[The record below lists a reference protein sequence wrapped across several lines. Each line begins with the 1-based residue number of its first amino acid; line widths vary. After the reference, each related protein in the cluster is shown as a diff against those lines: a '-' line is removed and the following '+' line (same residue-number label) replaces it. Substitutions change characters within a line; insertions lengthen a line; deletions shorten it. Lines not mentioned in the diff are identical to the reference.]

1 MGNAAR
7 GTPWLDYELD
17 VIVEDYFS
25 MLASEMLRQPY
36 VKSKHSKV
44 VMERTGRSHRS
55 VEFKHQNISAVLS
68 ELGMPWI
75 PGYRPKENYQNAI
88 FDSIDRYLTTHPDAL
103 SPSPRI
109 QALEAPEAIFVPP
122 PAPMPN
128 TERKPERL
136 VRLVRKF
143 DPVERDFR
151 NRTLGNSGE
160 AFVFELER
168 RRLMALDRHDLAQK
182 VRWIARDIGD
192 GAGFDISSF
201 NFAGDER
208 LIEVKTTNGPDRT
221 PFFLTRNEAE
231 VAAEKPTNWMIYR
244 LHTFAQHPRIFT
256 LAPPLESSVTL
267 AAELWRATF

>member
-1 MGNAAR
+1 
-7 GTPWLDYELD
+7 
-17 VIVEDYFS
+17 
-25 MLASEMLRQPY
+25 
-36 VKSKHSKV
+36 
-44 VMERTGRSHRS
+44 
-55 VEFKHQNISAVLS
+55 
-68 ELGMPWI
+68 MPWI